1 MVILVLVDFGLG
13 CARFVLR
20 FGFVADLGC
29 LCDSVGCLCGGVGI
43 TVRFLRLRVFCGVG
57 II

>member
-1 MVILVLVDFGLG
+1 MLVDFGLG
-13 CARFVLR
+13 CARFILR

-29 LCDSVGCLCGGVGI
+29 LCGSVGCLCGGVGI

>member
-20 FGFVADLGC
+20 FGFVADLVVCVARWVVCVGVLAL
-29 LCDSVGCLCGGVGI
+29 LCVS
-43 TVRFLRLRVFCGVG
+43 
-57 II
+57 